1 MHDVVIYEIV
11 CDSNLF
17 LDMGIISDKSRRV
30 LQILPDLAGENI
42 MVPNFGSQFCSP
54 KTVQLVA
61 VGSSPKNQFSGAFP
75 CWLRFRVP
83 GIQGESRHPAIRVP
97 VMSDFW
103 ARTEIF

>member
-61 VGSSPKNQFSGAFP
+61 EAGSSPKNQFSGAN
-75 CWLRFRVP
+75 LLLVSGRVSSLVNLD
-83 GIQGESRHPAIRVP
+83 IQL
-97 VMSDFW
+97 
-103 ARTEIF
+103 